1 MQGDYEMQSAGG
13 EKFTAQIPPFLLA
26 PPLAVH

>member
-1 MQGDYEMQSAGG
+1 MQGDYEMQNATG

-26 PPLAVH
+26 PPLSVH